1 MKIFVQRLPHVLEN
15 KKALSQHTAIAECI
29 KEVTDSYEF
38 LDTLQTEQEFLN
50 CIDVDKNNPYIEDM
64 IAQKKPLI
72 KVLRLICLQC
82 ITSSG
87 FKPKLLDYYKR
98 ELFQVSASS
107 L

>member
-1 MKIFVQRLPHVLEN
+1 MVLKSN
-15 KKALSQHTAIAECI
+15 LLVII
-29 KEVTDSYEF
+29 LF
-38 LDTLQTEQEFLN
+38 QTEQEFLN

-64 IAQKKPLI
+64 IAQKKPLV

-98 ELFQVSASS
+98 ELFQVNNKFDNRNDLLS
-107 L
+107 LLHCRVF